1 MDESYHER
9 DWKGDMHKQG
19 VNGRSSL
26 DGCCSTFERAEVVAR
41 IDGDCDEGV
50 VVLVEEEAA
59 DDLIRADVETAN
71 TLICVCRQD
80 HHQRQ
85 LSFM

>member
-1 MDESYHER
+1 VD
-9 DWKGDMHKQG
+9 KQG
-19 VNGRSSL
+19 VNERSSL

-50 VVLVEEEAA
+50 IVLVEEEAA
-59 DDLIRADVETAN
+59 DDLIRADIETAN

-80 HHQRQ
+80 HHKCQ
-85 LSFM
+85 